1 MDATRFSSCRIRR
14 FAAESGAGLLRI
26 ATLLTCFQQ
35 GTYLLWYPLA
45 NPAPRSALCLV
56 LATDG
61 GHERLPN
68 VP

>member
-1 MDATRFSSCRIRR
+1 MNKRHTRVFEG

-35 GTYLLWYPLA
+35 ATYLLWYPLA
-45 NPAPRSALCLV
+45 NPVPRSALCLV

>member
-1 MDATRFSSCRIRR
+1 MNKRHTRVFEG

-45 NPAPRSALCLV
+45 NPVPRTSALCLV